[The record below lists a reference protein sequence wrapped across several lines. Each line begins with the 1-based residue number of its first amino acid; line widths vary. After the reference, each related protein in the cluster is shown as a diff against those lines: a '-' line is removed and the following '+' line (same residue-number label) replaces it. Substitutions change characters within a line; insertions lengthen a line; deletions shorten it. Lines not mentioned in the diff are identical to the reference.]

1 MIFEKAFWFIKKGYM
16 LQLSYKFDFFLR
28 LFFMLF
34 NILTYYFIAKL
45 IGDGAAK
52 YLEPYGGDLDAAIQ
66 QARDAGVSKMMGISV
81 DLDDHIAL
89 SEIAAR
95 HADVGYSVGV
105 HPCEDQAVM
114 QRATVETLVGLAQSD
129 KVWAIG
135 ETGLDYFHSTEFVAE
150 QKACFARHIQAS
162 KIVKKPVVVHTRSSK
177 TDTIDIIRAENS
189 THGILHC
196 FTEDWETAKAVL
208 DCGYY
213 ISFSG
218 IVSFKNAQDL
228 RDVAKQVPLDR
239 LLIETD
245 SPYLAPMPYRG
256 KSNEPKY
263 VPYVAK
269 ALSDVYHKSLEEI
282 AMITTQNF
290 ENLLKMK

>member
-1 MIFEKAFWFIKKGYM
+1 MFVDTHCHLTM
-16 LQLSYKFDFFLR
+16 L
-28 LFFMLF
+28 
-34 NILTYYFIAKL
+34 N
-45 IGDGAAK
+45 
-52 YLEPYGGDLDAAIQ
+52 LEPYGGDLDMAIQ

-95 HADVGYSVGV
+95 HTDVGYSVGV
-105 HPCEDQAVM
+105 HPCEDPSVM
-114 QRATVETLVGLAQSD
+114 NRATVETLVELACFD

-135 ETGLDYFHSTEFVAE
+135 ETGLDYFHSTEFVE
-150 QKACFARHIQAS
+150 DQKQCFARHIQAS

-177 TDTIDIIRAENS
+177 QDTIDIIRAEGS
-189 THGILHC
+189 DHGILHC
-196 FTEDWETAKAVL
+196 FTEDWDTAKAVL

-282 AMITTQNF
+282 AFITTQNF
-290 ENLLKMK
+290 ENLLKMKH

>member
-1 MIFEKAFWFIKKGYM
+1 MFT
-16 LQLSYKFDFFLR
+16 DTHCH
-28 LFFMLF
+28 
-34 NILTYYFIAKL
+34 LTLLDLA
-45 IGDGAAK
+45 
-52 YLEPYGGDLDAAIQ
+52 PYGGDLDQALA
-66 QARDAGVSKMMGISV
+66 QAREAGVSRFMSISV

-95 HADVGYSVGV
+95 HADVGYTVGV
-105 HPCEDQAVM
+105 HPCEDAATM
-114 QRATVETLVGLAQSD
+114 QRATTDYLIELAQPE
-129 KVWAIG
+129 KVWALG
-135 ETGLDYFHSTEFVAE
+135 ETGLDYYHSTDFISE
-150 QKACFARHIQAS
+150 QKECFARHIHASQA
-162 KIVKKPVVVHTRSSK
+162 VKKPVVVHTRAAK
-177 TDTIDIIRAENS
+177 HDTVDIIRAEKS

-239 LLIETD
+239 VLIETD

-269 ALSDVYHKSLEEI
+269 ALSDVYDKSLEEM
-282 AMITTQNF
+282 ALITKQNF
-290 ENLLKMK
+290 ENLLNLK

>member
-1 MIFEKAFWFIKKGYM
+1 MFV
-16 LQLSYKFDFFLR
+16 DTHCH
-28 LFFMLF
+28 
-34 NILTYYFIAKL
+34 LTLLDLTPY
-45 IGDGAAK
+45 DGN
-52 YLEPYGGDLDAAIQ
+52 LDLALA
-66 QARDAGVSKMMGISV
+66 QAREAGVSKFMSISV
-81 DLDDHIAL
+81 DLDDHIKLAK
-89 SEIAAR
+89 IAAR

-105 HPCEDQAVM
+105 HPCEDPATM
-114 QRATVETLVGLAQSD
+114 ARATTDYLIELAQPE

-135 ETGLDYFHSTEFVAE
+135 ETGLDYFHSTDFITE
-150 QKACFARHIQAS
+150 QKQCFARHIHASQA
-162 KIVKKPVVVHTRSSK
+162 VKKPVVVHTRSAK
-177 TDTIDIIRAENS
+177 HDTVDIIRAEKS

-213 ISFSG
+213 VSFSG

-239 LLIETD
+239 ILIETD

-269 ALSDVYHKSLEEI
+269 ALSDVYDKSVEEI
-282 AMITTQNF
+282 AFITMQNF
-290 ENLLKMK
+290 ENLLNLK

>member
-1 MIFEKAFWFIKKGYM
+1 MFVDTHCHLIM
-16 LQLSYKFDFFLR
+16 LDL
-28 LFFMLF
+28 
-34 NILTYYFIAKL
+34 A
-45 IGDGAAK
+45 
-52 YLEPYGGDLDAAIQ
+52 PYNGDLDLALA
-66 QARDAGVSKMMGISV
+66 QAREVGVSKFMSISV

-89 SEIAAR
+89 SKIAAR
-95 HADVGYSVGV
+95 HADVGYTVGV
-105 HPCEDQAVM
+105 HPCEDAATM
-114 QRATVETLVGLAQSD
+114 ARATTEYLIELAQPE
-129 KVWAIG
+129 KVWALG
-135 ETGLDYFHSTEFVAE
+135 ETGLDYYHSTDFVAE
-150 QKACFARHIQAS
+150 QKDCFARHIHASQA
-162 KIVKKPVVVHTRSSK
+162 VKKPVVVHTRSAK
-177 TDTIDIIRAENS
+177 NDTVDIIRAEKS

-228 RDVAKQVPLDR
+228 RDVLKQVPLDR
-239 LLIETD
+239 VLIETD

-269 ALSDVYHKSLEEI
+269 TLSDVYDKPVEEI
-282 AMITTQNF
+282 ARITMQNF
-290 ENLLKMK
+290 ENLLNQK

>member
-1 MIFEKAFWFIKKGYM
+1 MYTDTHCHLTM
-16 LQLSYKFDFFLR
+16 LDLTPYNGQLSMAL
-28 LFFMLF
+28 
-34 NILTYYFIAKL
+34 
-45 IGDGAAK
+45 
-52 YLEPYGGDLDAAIQ
+52 Q
-66 QARDAGVSKMMGISV
+66 QARDAGVTRFMGISV

-89 SEIAAR
+89 AEIAAQYD
-95 HADVGYSVGV
+95 DVGYSVGV
-105 HPCEDQAVM
+105 HPCEDPKVM
-114 QRATVETLVGLAQSD
+114 QRASVDCLVELAQSP
-129 KVWAIG
+129 KVWALG
-135 ETGLDYFHSTEFVAE
+135 ETGLDYYHSTEYVQE

-162 KIVKKPVVVHTRSSK
+162 KILKKPVVVHTRSAK
-177 TDTIDIIRAENS
+177 DDTLDIIRAENS

-196 FTEDWETAKAVL
+196 FTEDLATAKAVL

-228 RDVAKQVPLDR
+228 RDVAKSVPLDR

-263 VPYVAK
+263 VPYVAQ
-269 ALSDVYHKSLEEI
+269 ALAAVYDKTPEEI
-282 AMITTQNF
+282 GRITSENF
-290 ENLLKMK
+290 DTLLTNG

>member
-1 MIFEKAFWFIKKGYM
+1 MFVDPHCHLTM
-16 LQLSYKFDFFLR
+16 LD
-28 LFFMLF
+28 
-34 NILTYYFIAKL
+34 LTPY
-45 IGDGAAK
+45 DGN
-52 YLEPYGGDLDAAIQ
+52 LDLALA
-66 QARDAGVSKMMGISV
+66 QAREAGVSKFMTISV
-81 DLDDHIAL
+81 DLDVHIELAK
-89 SEIAAR
+89 IAAR

-105 HPCEDQAVM
+105 HPCEDPAVM
-114 QRATVETLVGLAQSD
+114 ARATTDYLIELAQPE

-135 ETGLDYFHSTEFVAE
+135 ETGLDYFHSTDFIAE
-150 QKACFARHIQAS
+150 QKECFARHIHASQA
-162 KIVKKPVVVHTRSSK
+162 VKKPVVVHTRAAK
-177 TDTIDIIRAENS
+177 HDTVDIIRAEKS

-213 ISFSG
+213 VSFSG

-239 LLIETD
+239 VLIETD

-269 ALSDVYHKSLEEI
+269 ALSDVYDKSVEEI
-282 AMITTQNF
+282 AFITMQNF
-290 ENLLKMK
+290 ENLLNLK

>member
-1 MIFEKAFWFIKKGYM
+1 M
-16 LQLSYKFDFFLR
+16 
-28 LFFMLF
+28 
-34 NILTYYFIAKL
+34 
-45 IGDGAAK
+45 
-52 YLEPYGGDLDAAIQ
+52 
-66 QARDAGVSKMMGISV
+66 
-81 DLDDHIAL
+81 
-89 SEIAAR
+89 
-95 HADVGYSVGV
+95 
-105 HPCEDQAVM
+105 
-114 QRATVETLVGLAQSD
+114 AQPE

-135 ETGLDYFHSTEFVAE
+135 ETGLDYFHSTDFIAE
-150 QKACFARHIQAS
+150 QKDCFARHIHAS
-162 KIVKKPVVVHTRSSK
+162 HAVKKRVVVHTRSAK
-177 TDTIDIIRAENS
+177 HDTVDIIRAEKS

-213 ISFSG
+213 VSFSG

-269 ALSDVYHKSLEEI
+269 ALADVYDKSLEEM
-282 AMITTQNF
+282 AFITTQNF
-290 ENLLKMK
+290 ENLLNMK

>member
-1 MIFEKAFWFIKKGYM
+1 MFVDTHCHLTM
-16 LQLSYKFDFFLR
+16 L
-28 LFFMLF
+28 
-34 NILTYYFIAKL
+34 N
-45 IGDGAAK
+45 
-52 YLEPYGGDLDAAIQ
+52 LEPYAGDLDAALQ
-66 QARDAGVSKMMGISV
+66 QARDAGVSRFMGISV

-89 SEIAAR
+89 AEIAAR
-95 HADVGYSVGV
+95 HSDVGYSVGV
-105 HPCEDQAVM
+105 HPCEDPAVM
-114 QRATVETLVGLAQSD
+114 QRASVEKLVELAQAE
-129 KVWAIG
+129 KVWALG
-135 ETGLDYFHSTEFVAE
+135 ETGLDYFHSTEFIAE
-150 QKACFARHIQAS
+150 QKACFARHIHAS
-162 KIVKKPVVVHTRSSK
+162 QQLKKPVVVHTRSAK
-177 TDTIDIIRAENS
+177 HETVDIIRAEKS

-218 IVSFKNAQDL
+218 IVSFKNAQNL

-256 KSNEPKY
+256 KPNEPKY

-269 ALSDVYHKSLEEI
+269 ALSDVYDKTLEEI
-282 AMITTQNF
+282 AFITTQNF
-290 ENLLKMK
+290 ENLLQQK

>member
-1 MIFEKAFWFIKKGYM
+1 MFVDTHCHLTM
-16 LQLSYKFDFFLR
+16 LD
-28 LFFMLF
+28 
-34 NILTYYFIAKL
+34 LT
-45 IGDGAAK
+45 
-52 YLEPYGGDLDAAIQ
+52 PYNGDLDQALA
-66 QARDAGVSKMMGISV
+66 QAREAGVSRFMSISV

-89 SEIAAR
+89 AEIAAR
-95 HADVGYSVGV
+95 HPDVGYTVGV
-105 HPCEDQAVM
+105 HPCEDAATM
-114 QRATVETLVGLAQSD
+114 ARATTEYLVELAQPE
-129 KVWAIG
+129 KVWALG
-135 ETGLDYFHSTEFVAE
+135 ETGLDYYHSTDFVEE
-150 QKACFARHIQAS
+150 QKACFARHIHAS
-162 KIVKKPVVVHTRSSK
+162 QITKKPVVVHTRSAK
-177 TDTIDIIRAENS
+177 HDTVDIIRAEKS

-213 ISFSG
+213 VSFSG

-239 LLIETD
+239 VLIETD

-269 ALSDVYHKSLEEI
+269 ALCDVYDKSLEEI
-282 AMITTQNF
+282 AYITQQNF
-290 ENLLKMK
+290 ENLLNLK

>member
-1 MIFEKAFWFIKKGYM
+1 MFV
-16 LQLSYKFDFFLR
+16 DTHCH
-28 LFFMLF
+28 
-34 NILTYYFIAKL
+34 LTL
-45 IGDGAAK
+45 LD
-52 YLEPYGGDLDAAIQ
+52 LTPYDSNLDLALA
-66 QARDAGVSKMMGISV
+66 QAREAGVSKFMSISV
-81 DLDDHIAL
+81 DLDDHIELAK
-89 SEIAAR
+89 IAAR

-105 HPCEDQAVM
+105 HPCEDPATM
-114 QRATVETLVGLAQSD
+114 ARATTDYLIELAQPE

-135 ETGLDYFHSTEFVAE
+135 ETGLDYFHSTDFIAE
-150 QKACFARHIQAS
+150 QKQCFARHIHASQA
-162 KIVKKPVVVHTRSSK
+162 VKKPVVVHTRSAK
-177 TDTIDIIRAENS
+177 QDTVDIIRAEKS

-213 ISFSG
+213 VSFSG

-239 LLIETD
+239 VLIETD

-269 ALSDVYHKSLEEI
+269 ALSDVYDKSVEEI
-282 AMITTQNF
+282 AFITMQNF
-290 ENLLKMK
+290 ENLLNQK

>member
-1 MIFEKAFWFIKKGYM
+1 MFVDTHCHLTM
-16 LQLSYKFDFFLR
+16 L
-28 LFFMLF
+28 
-34 NILTYYFIAKL
+34 N
-45 IGDGAAK
+45 
-52 YLEPYGGDLDAAIQ
+52 LEPYAGDLDAALQ
-66 QARDAGVSKMMGISV
+66 QARDAGVSKFMGVSV

-89 SEIAAR
+89 AEIAAR
-95 HADVGYSVGV
+95 HSDVGYSVGV
-105 HPCEDQAVM
+105 HPCEDPAVM
-114 QRATVETLVGLAQSD
+114 QRASVEKLVELAQAE
-129 KVWAIG
+129 KVWALG
-135 ETGLDYFHSTEFVAE
+135 ETGLDYFHSTEFIAE
-150 QKACFARHIQAS
+150 QKACFARHIHAS
-162 KIVKKPVVVHTRSSK
+162 QQLKKPVVVHTRSAK
-177 TDTIDIIRAENS
+177 HETVDIIRAEKS

-256 KSNEPKY
+256 KPNEPKY

-269 ALSDVYHKSLEEI
+269 ALSDVYDKTLEEI
-282 AMITTQNF
+282 AFITTQNF
-290 ENLLKMK
+290 ENLLQQK

>member
-1 MIFEKAFWFIKKGYM
+1 MFV
-16 LQLSYKFDFFLR
+16 DTHCH
-28 LFFMLF
+28 
-34 NILTYYFIAKL
+34 LTLLDLK
-45 IGDGAAK
+45 
-52 YLEPYGGDLDAAIQ
+52 PYGGDLDAALQ
-66 QARDAGVSKMMGISV
+66 QAREGGVSKFMGISV

-105 HPCEDQAVM
+105 HPCEDAVTM
-114 QRATVETLVGLAQSD
+114 QRATVEKLVELAQAE
-129 KVWAIG
+129 KVWSLG
-135 ETGLDYFHSTEFVAE
+135 ETGLDYFHSTEFISE
-150 QKACFARHIQAS
+150 QKACFARHIHAS
-162 KIVKKPVVVHTRSSK
+162 QIIRKPVVVHTRSAK
-177 TDTIDIIRAENS
+177 HDTVDIIRAEKS

-239 LLIETD
+239 VLIETD

-256 KSNEPKY
+256 KTNEPKY

-269 ALSDVYHKSLEEI
+269 ALSDVYDKTVEEI
-282 AMITTQNF
+282 GLITSQNF
-290 ENLLKMK
+290 ENLLKQN

>member
-1 MIFEKAFWFIKKGYM
+1 MFVDTHCHLTM
-16 LQLSYKFDFFLR
+16 L
-28 LFFMLF
+28 
-34 NILTYYFIAKL
+34 N
-45 IGDGAAK
+45 
-52 YLEPYGGDLDAAIQ
+52 LEPYAGDLDAALQ
-66 QARDAGVSKMMGISV
+66 QARDAGVSKFMGISV

-89 SEIAAR
+89 AEIAAR
-95 HADVGYSVGV
+95 HSDVGYSVGV
-105 HPCEDQAVM
+105 HPCEDPSVM
-114 QRATVETLVGLAQSD
+114 QRASVEKLVELAQAE
-129 KVWAIG
+129 KVWALG
-135 ETGLDYFHSTEFVAE
+135 ETGLDYFHSTEFIAE
-150 QKACFARHIQAS
+150 QKACFARHIHAS
-162 KIVKKPVVVHTRSSK
+162 QQVKKPVVVHTRSAK
-177 TDTIDIIRAENS
+177 HETVDIIRAEKS

-256 KSNEPKY
+256 KPNEPKY

-269 ALSDVYHKSLEEI
+269 ALSDVYDKTLEEI
-282 AMITTQNF
+282 AFITTQNF
-290 ENLLKMK
+290 ENLLQQK

>member
-1 MIFEKAFWFIKKGYM
+1 MFV
-16 LQLSYKFDFFLR
+16 DTHCH
-28 LFFMLF
+28 
-34 NILTYYFIAKL
+34 LTLLDLTPY
-45 IGDGAAK
+45 DGN
-52 YLEPYGGDLDAAIQ
+52 LDLALA
-66 QARDAGVSKMMGISV
+66 QAREAGVSKFMSISV
-81 DLDDHIAL
+81 DLDDHIELAK
-89 SEIAAR
+89 IAAR

-105 HPCEDQAVM
+105 HPCEDPATM
-114 QRATVETLVGLAQSD
+114 SRATTDYLIELAQPEQ
-129 KVWAIG
+129 VWAIG
-135 ETGLDYFHSTEFVAE
+135 ETGLDYFHSTDFITE
-150 QKACFARHIQAS
+150 QKQCFARHIHASQA
-162 KIVKKPVVVHTRSSK
+162 VKKPVVVHTRSAK
-177 TDTIDIIRAENS
+177 HDTVDIIRAEKS

-213 ISFSG
+213 VSFSG

-239 LLIETD
+239 VLIETD

-269 ALSDVYHKSLEEI
+269 ALSDVYDKSVEEI
-282 AMITTQNF
+282 AFITMQNF
-290 ENLLKMK
+290 ENLLNLK